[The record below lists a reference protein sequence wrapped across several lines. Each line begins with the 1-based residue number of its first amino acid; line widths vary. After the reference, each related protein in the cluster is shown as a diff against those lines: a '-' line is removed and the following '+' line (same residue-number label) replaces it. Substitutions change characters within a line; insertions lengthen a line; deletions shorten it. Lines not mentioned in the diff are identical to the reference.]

1 VLGSALHY
9 ALHYPRR
16 LAGALATDPIAL
28 LDKLQ
33 DGIVQ
38 QWEYRNPVHYHEPS
52 RDWERELHRWLGVG
66 HPCEHQA
73 ELYRFWPEMLRSVRA
88 HGVDIGPASFAG
100 YNDGDAALL
109 RAIWCLMRHVR
120 PRQVVET
127 GVAHGLTS
135 RIALEALERNG
146 AGHLSSIDRPP
157 FDPTMRERVGLAVPQ
172 ELRGRWKLIAGS
184 SRRCLPGLL
193 ARTGPIDLFIHDS
206 LHTER
211 NVRFEL
217 DHAWA
222 ALRPGGAMIIDDI
235 DTNGGFAAF
244 CRASTG
250 FKSLVC
256 EAEPIR
262 PDERRFNQKGLF
274 AIVLK
279 GPFMAAAAGTA
290 PAS

>member
-9 ALHYPRR
+9 ALRYPRR
-16 LAGALATDPIAL
+16 LAGALASEPVSL
-28 LDKLQ
+28 LDKLH

-38 QWEYRNPVHYHEPS
+38 RWEYLNPVHYHQPS
-52 RDWERELHRWLGVG
+52 HHWERNLHRWLGADY
-66 HPCEHQA
+66 PCEHQA
-73 ELYRFWPEMLRSVRA
+73 EFYRLWPEVLHSVRA

-100 YNDGDAALL
+100 YNDGDAALV
-109 RAIWCLMRHVR
+109 RAIWCLVRHLR

-127 GVAHGLTS
+127 GVAHGFTS
-135 RIALEALERNG
+135 RFALEALERNG

-157 FDPTMRERVGLAVPQ
+157 FDPAMRERVGLAVAQ
-172 ELRGRWKLIAGS
+172 NLRSRWMLIAGS
-184 SRRCLPGLL
+184 SRRCLPALL
-193 ARTGPIDLFIHDS
+193 AETGPIDLFVHDS

-222 ALRPGGAMIIDDI
+222 ALRPGGAMIVDDI

-244 CRASTG
+244 RRAATG
-250 FKSLVC
+250 FRSLVC
-256 EAEPIR
+256 EAEPVR
-262 PDERRFNQKGLF
+262 PDERRFNKKGLF

-279 GPFMAAAAGTA
+279 EPFAAPEPSAAAAR
-290 PAS
+290 